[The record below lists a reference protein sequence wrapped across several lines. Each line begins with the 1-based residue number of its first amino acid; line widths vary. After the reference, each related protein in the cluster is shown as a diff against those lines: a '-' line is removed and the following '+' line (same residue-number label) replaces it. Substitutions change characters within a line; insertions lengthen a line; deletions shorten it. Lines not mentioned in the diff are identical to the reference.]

1 MAAIQNDRD
10 IILQATSPRVI
21 PVLIPIDR
29 VEGLPGILDDI
40 DSDISTLG
48 TEVNSLMG
56 NTQDLSIR
64 VSSLTVDNST
74 NTTLTV
80 VRKNGISGTVSWT
93 VFAGV
98 ATLSGT
104 GDSRTVAGNSISGYS
119 VTIRAAIGSKEVFA
133 TINKVGALAS
143 QNTVNLS
150 SQVTGQLSS
159 GNVTGLGALALL
171 NTVNLSTQTTGA
183 LNGQT
188 QVTNLGTLAYANAI
202 AANQIGAG
210 TLAAGVIYSGTI
222 NADKINAG
230 TLAAGVIYAG
240 TINANKVNA
249 GSFSGKEFTGGTFTG
264 SVFRTG
270 ISGERAEIANTVEGF
285 GVANITFYDTYGR
298 IGTIVSSRG
307 TLIRPPYNYA
317 PGIDSSIRIEY
328 NSSTHGLEL
337 EQLNATKCPVI
348 FSYPGTTFPAPYN
361 GGIYMHSTHGLCFSD
376 GTKWLKTTWTPV

>member
-10 IILQATSPRVI
+10 LALQATVPRVI

-29 VEGLPGILDDI
+29 VEGLPGRLDGIDGDI
-40 DSDISTLG
+40 EELG
-48 TEVNSLMG
+48 TEVNSLMS

-104 GDSRTVAGNSISGYS
+104 GDSRTIAGNSISGSS
-119 VTIRAAIGSKEVFA
+119 VTVKAAIGSKEVFA

-159 GNVTGLGALALL
+159 GSVTGLGALALL

-210 TLAAGVIYSGTI
+210 TLAAGVIYAGTI
-222 NADKINAG
+222 NADKI
-230 TLAAGVIYAG
+230 
-240 TINANKVNA
+240 NA

-264 SVFRTG
+264 SVFRTN
-270 ISGERAEIANTVEGF
+270 ISGERAEMANMVGGF

-298 IGTIVSSRG
+298 IGTVVSSRG
-307 TLIRPPYNYA
+307 ILIRPPFNYA
-317 PGIDSSIRIEY
+317 PGINSSIRIEY

-348 FSYPGTTFPAPYN
+348 FSNPGTTFPAPYN

-376 GTKWLKTTWTPV
+376 GTKWLKTTWTQV

>member
-21 PVLIPIDR
+21 PVLIPIGG
-29 VEGLPGILDDI
+29 VEGLPQALKRIR
-40 DSDISTLG
+40 
-48 TEVNSLMG
+48 VNSSATTFIG
-56 NTQDLSIR
+56 
-64 VSSLTVDNST
+64 ST
-74 NTTLTV
+74 TTNPSTITLTAQKLGGLEGSV
-80 VRKNGISGTVSWT
+80 TWTVISGTATLTSS
-93 VFAGV
+93 GDV
-98 ATLSGT
+98 ATVQGSSVVGSSVSIQARVTVDGVNYEAQTTLSKL
-104 GDSRTVAGNSISGYS
+104 
-119 VTIRAAIGSKEVFA
+119 GS
-133 TINKVGALAS
+133 LAS
-143 QNTVNLS
+143 EEQIDLTT
-150 SQVTGQLSS
+150 QVTGQLAS

-171 NTVNLSTQTTGA
+171 NKVDLNTQTIGA

-188 QVTNLGTLAYANAI
+188 QVTNLGSLAYANAI
-202 AANQIGAG
+202 AANQIG
-210 TLAAGVIYSGTI
+210 
-222 NADKINAG
+222 AG

-264 SVFRTG
+264 SVFRTS

-317 PGIDSSIRIEY
+317 SGIDSSIRIEY

-348 FSYPGTTFPAPYN
+348 FSNPGTTFPAPYN
-361 GGIYMHSTHGLCFSD
+361 GGIYMHSTHGLCISN
-376 GTKWLKTTWTPV
+376 GSQWLKTTWTPV